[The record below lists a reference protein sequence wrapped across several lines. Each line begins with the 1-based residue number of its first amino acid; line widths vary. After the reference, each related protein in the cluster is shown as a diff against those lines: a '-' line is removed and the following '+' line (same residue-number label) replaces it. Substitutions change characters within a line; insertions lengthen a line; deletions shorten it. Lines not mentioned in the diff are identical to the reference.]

1 MLPYPISVAARRQL
15 LEGRWWCR
23 DPIGG
28 HRPRR
33 HLSTQI
39 LPYPAMAPRFARTAG
54 QFDALRAP
62 LGPQWRTRHGTPT
75 QSADRRIGSCTRR
88 AKLDQLLVVRPV
100 QRPSHIE
107 PGSPKRLQ
115 SGRPVATFRIC
126 RYPTGIYGPHA
137 EHPTSARASDDASG
151 AHGFVACKGRS

>member
-39 LPYPAMAPRFARTAG
+39 LPYPAMAPQFARTAG
-54 QFDALRAP
+54 QFDALGAP

-88 AKLDQLLVVRPV
+88 AKLDQLLVVRHV
-100 QRPSHIE
+100 STTITHRAWIAE
-107 PGSPKRLQ
+107 AAPKRKACCNVSNLQ
-115 SGRPVATFRIC
+115 VSDGDLWPAC
-126 RYPTGIYGPHA
+126 RTPNQC
-137 EHPTSARASDDASG
+137 ASLRRCEWCTWVCG
-151 AHGFVACKGRS
+151 V